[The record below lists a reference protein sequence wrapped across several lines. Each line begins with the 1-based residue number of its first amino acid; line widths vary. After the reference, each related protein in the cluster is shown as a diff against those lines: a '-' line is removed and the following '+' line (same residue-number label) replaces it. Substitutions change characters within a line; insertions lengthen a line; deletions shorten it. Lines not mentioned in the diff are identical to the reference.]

1 MADLI
6 YHLKGSELVN
16 PSHTE
21 CVYLNTCALPVVT
34 VVIMVIVSIFIANQL
49 MVLSILIRLIVQVV
63 NPENTNTNTVQ
74 DDKYGVGV
82 NVSTMNNSRNKSVDV
97 LQTQVT
103 KTICI

>member
-6 YHLKGSELVN
+6 YHWKGSELVN
-16 PSHTE
+16 RSHTE

-63 NPENTNTNTVQ
+63 NPENTRVQ
-74 DDKYGVGV
+74 DDKYGVSV

-97 LQTQVT
+97 LQTLVK